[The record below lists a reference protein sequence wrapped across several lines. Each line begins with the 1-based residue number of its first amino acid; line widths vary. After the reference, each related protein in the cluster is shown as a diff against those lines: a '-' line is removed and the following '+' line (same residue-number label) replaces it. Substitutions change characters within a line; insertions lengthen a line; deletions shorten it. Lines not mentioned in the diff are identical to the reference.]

1 MKKIK
6 MGVMILSVGWLILSG
21 ISWGQEKKGESPLNP
36 QALFDLLDRDRD
48 GKISREEYLKVWK
61 DQAEG
66 EKAFRQLDR
75 NSDSFL
81 NREEFG
87 LPGLTILRW

>member
-1 MKKIK
+1 MKKIEI
-6 MGVMILSVGWLILSG
+6 GVTILIVGLLLLSG
-21 ISWGQEKKGESPLNP
+21 ISWGQEKKGENPLNP

-48 GKISREEYLKVWK
+48 GKISREEYLIVWK
-61 DQAEG
+61 DQVEG
-66 EKAFRQLDR
+66 EKAFRRMDR